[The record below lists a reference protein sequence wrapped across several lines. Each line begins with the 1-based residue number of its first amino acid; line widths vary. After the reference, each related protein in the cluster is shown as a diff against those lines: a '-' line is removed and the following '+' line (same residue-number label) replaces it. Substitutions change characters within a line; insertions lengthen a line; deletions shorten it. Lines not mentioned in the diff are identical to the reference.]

1 MSAPAGPTVSA
12 QVTGAQGWPVPGL
25 AVTVLGPDGASR
37 GRGHTDDEGRL
48 SITLSPGPG
57 PITLVLAG
65 AGVAPIARTLVLPA
79 DGADLEA
86 GVIALPDAGGRR
98 EAGRG
103 RWALDPDHTIIKAT
117 ARHLGFSRIEGRFT
131 EFDGVI
137 EIADPIETSAVTVSI
152 ATASLTTGS
161 AMRDGHLKSADF
173 LDVERFPALTFRS
186 TTVRDLS
193 GVGDRLAI
201 EGELTIRDVARPVT
215 LDATRTGTGPDPWGG
230 TRTAFSATTTLNRRD
245 FEMDWNMGIP
255 GGLLLLGPTLTID
268 LDVQAVL
275 QA

>member
-1 MSAPAGPTVSA
+1 MSAPSGPAIRA

-48 SITLSPGPG
+48 SIALSPGPG

-65 AGVAPIARTLVLPA
+65 SGVAPIARTLVLPA
-79 DGADLEA
+79 GGADLEA
-86 GVIALPDAGGRR
+86 GTIALPDAGGRR

-131 EFDGVI
+131 EFDGTI
-137 EIADPIETSAVTVSI
+137 EIADPIEKSSVTVSI

-201 EGELTIRDVARPVT
+201 DGELTIRDITRPVT
-215 LDATRTGTGPDPWGG
+215 LDTTRTGTGPDPWGG

-275 QA
+275 QT

>member
-1 MSAPAGPTVSA
+1 MTAAATLRA
-12 QVTGAQGWPVPGL
+12 QVTGAQGWPLAGL
-25 AVTVLGPDGASR
+25 AVTVLGPDGSSR

-48 SITLSPGPG
+48 SIALTDGAGPV
-57 PITLVLAG
+57 TLVLAG
-65 AGVAPIARTLVLPA
+65 AGLAPVARSLALPVSGGEL
-79 DGADLEA
+79 DA

-98 EAGRG
+98 ESGRG
-103 RWALDPDHTIIKAT
+103 RWTLDPDHTIIKAT

-131 EFDGVI
+131 EFEGVI
-137 EIADPIETSAVTVSI
+137 EIAEPIEDSSVTVSI

-193 GVGDRLAI
+193 GAGEKLSIDGD
-201 EGELTIRDVARPVT
+201 LTIRDITRPVT
-215 LDATRTGTGPDPWGG
+215 LDTTRAGTGPDPWGG
-230 TRTAFSATTTLNRRD
+230 TRTAFTATTTLNRRD

-275 QA
+275 QT

>member
-1 MSAPAGPTVSA
+1 MSTPSGPSLRA

-48 SITLSPGPG
+48 SIALSPGPG
-57 PITLVLAG
+57 PVTLVLAG
-65 AGVAPIARTLVLPA
+65 AGVAPIARTLALPSG
-79 DGADLEA
+79 GADLEA

-131 EFDGVI
+131 EFEGVI
-137 EIADPIETSAVTVSI
+137 EIADPIEKSAVSVSI

-173 LDVERFPALTFRS
+173 LDVEQFPALTFRS

-193 GVGDRLAI
+193 GVGDRLAVD
-201 EGELTIRDVARPVT
+201 GELTIRDVTRPVT
-215 LDATRTGTGPDPWGG
+215 LDTTRTGTGPDPWGG

-275 QA
+275 QS

>member
-1 MSAPAGPTVSA
+1 MTGPQTLRA
-12 QVTGAQGWPVPGL
+12 QITGAQGWPIAGL
-25 AVTVLGPDGASR
+25 SVTVLGPDGAAR

-48 SITLSPGPG
+48 AAVLEPGAG

-65 AGVAPIARTLVLPA
+65 AGVAPVARSLALPA
-79 DGADLEA
+79 DGADLDA

-98 EAGRG
+98 DAVRG
-103 RWALDPDHTIIKAT
+103 RWTLDPDHTIIKAT
-117 ARHLGFSRIEGRFT
+117 ARHLGISRIEGRFT
-131 EFDGVI
+131 SFDGAI
-137 EIADPIETSAVTVSI
+137 EIADRIEDSSVEVSI

-161 AMRDGHLKSADF
+161 DMRDGHLKSADF
-173 LDVERFPALTFRS
+173 LDTERFPALTFRS

-193 GVGDRLAI
+193 GTGEKLAVEGD
-201 EGELTIRDVARPVT
+201 LTIRDVTRPVV
-215 LDATRTGTGPDPWGG
+215 LDTTRAGTGPDPWGG

-275 QA
+275 QT